1 MMDHER
7 ERDGVVPEEEKSWA
21 SYDEAADAA
30 EQERG
35 PEDHADT
42 DTESMNT
49 GVTEEDPEPDASA
62 YGGDEDAPMEEEDI
76 AAEEEPYSGGDD
88 EEYDEEDGAYGEE
101 AADSEDFDFDY
112 NEEPENLAE
121 IAERILGA
129 RHSRAST
136 AAPIRTRADRE
147 REARS
152 RDALNQPG
160 SVPGPV
166 SGGVQSTNPAGPSQT
181 AAPQPDVPR
190 ADIHPENADRPRI
203 PDRQEAVNAPPI
215 PVQLPAQN
223 GGMPEP
229 TAASAVPNAPNPQ
242 AVNPAMM
249 NTAER
254 PAVNQAMMNTAERP
268 AVNPAMMSTAERK
281 AVNPAAFMNTA
292 ERKAVNPAAFMNTA
306 ERQAIR
312 AEREKAAAEAKAKEE
327 AARKKK
333 NVTTAVIAAL
343 CALVVLG
350 GAVGIGVGASRRNRA
365 ADPDQQAGDA
375 VETEQNEQ
383 ENPGEL
389 PGQTSAEGGNS
400 ISGEKDPEEA
410 PDTGNEPAEPGNG
423 DQGGEQNENPSGDQN
438 EDPGPE
444 TDDPAHETD
453 PAEGTGESGETDPS
467 AVTPEPQNPPE
478 EEPAQGEDNAGTV
491 PVHTDPEPAEPP
503 VEETP
508 ARPEKTETTV
518 PSFRVQVN
526 FYNRDPLT
534 VDTQPTTLRQLLADN
549 GVTLK
554 DGEQPSIG
562 LDERLT
568 ESVTCS
574 VDLYEYVYVDETVSI
589 PYETEE
595 IGVDTIPRGTTQ
607 SIQAGVN
614 GEKVSHYYVAKKN
627 GEEFDR
633 RLEWEEVTKEPV
645 NEQYYLGV
653 GGWLTGIDGVAYS
666 YSWRR
671 VCPATY
677 YTTYG
682 LTWLGTDASSRTVAA
697 DFGNFPLGTK
707 LYIRNDR
714 YDCGYRVVEDTGE
727 RLDPWQV
734 DIWMD
739 ASDPNYPLMVQED
752 YVYDMVVYVL
762 D

>member
-49 GVTEEDPEPDASA
+49 GVTEEDPEPDAPA

-76 AAEEEPYSGGDD
+76 AAEEEEPYDGGDED
-88 EEYDEEDGAYGEE
+88 EEEYVEVYGEE

-147 REARS
+147 REARN

-160 SVPGPV
+160 SVSGPVPGPV
-166 SGGVQSTNPAGPSQT
+166 QSANPAGPSQT

-190 ADIHPENADRPRI
+190 TEIHPENADRPRI
-203 PDRQEAVNAPPI
+203 PDQQASSVNAPPV

-229 TAASAVPNAPNPQ
+229 TAAPAVPNEPNPQ

-254 PAVNQAMMNTAERP
+254 PAVNPAMMRTAERPAVNPAMMNTAERP
-268 AVNPAMMSTAERK
+268 AVNPAMMS
-281 AVNPAAFMNTA
+281 TA

-365 ADPDQQAGDA
+365 ADPDQQAGDT
-375 VETEQNEQ
+375 VQTEQNEQ
-383 ENPGEL
+383 ENPGEI
-389 PGQTSAEGGNS
+389 PGQTPAEGGDS
-400 ISGEKDPEEA
+400 VTGEKDPEEV
-410 PDTGNEPAEPGNG
+410 PDAGSESADPGTA
-423 DQGGEQNENPSGDQN
+423 DQSGEQNENPGGDQN
-438 EDPGPE
+438 ENPGPE
-444 TDDPAHETD
+444 TDAPAHETD
-453 PAEGTGESGETDPS
+453 PAEGTGDSGETDPS

-478 EEPAQGEDNAGTV
+478 EDPAQGEDNASTA
-491 PVHTDPEPAEPP
+491 PVHTDPEPSEPP
-503 VEETP
+503 AEETP
-508 ARPEKTETTV
+508 ARPEKTEPAV

-534 VDTQPTTLRQLLADN
+534 VDTQPTTLRQLLTDN

-677 YTTYG
+677 YTAYG